1 MSKPITAI
9 FFDIGG
15 TLVTKANFPQRDQA
29 VITQMVELLGED
41 CTSLELEKRILEGD
55 ARYKTWRSQT
65 LQELSPTEKWSRFLL
80 PDLPQELVKQH
91 ASQLQLL
98 WSESRGT
105 RKVPEKTATTLKEL
119 DRRGYL
125 LGTISHTSPKHL
137 APAGVLHLFKTIIH
151 SPEFG
156 VRKPHPAPFVE
167 AARRSGVLPEQ
178 CAYVGD
184 RPSRDVIGAREAGFG
199 MVIQLS
205 LSAELTETDPCP
217 MWPDIVI
224 EQIPDL
230 LGIFPRIEPAQVMK
244 STILQEP
251 PLYDAA
257 LSSMWWNKPE
267 MSADEFCSLGRKLG
281 FARFELNHQV
291 PPEALE
297 QINVGVFHMGSLH
310 DPCPAII
317 PNKTLELTDQ
327 QITSL
332 DENLRSLAV
341 EGMKNTIQEAY
352 NLGARHVVIHPGRIA
367 GDHSLDNELRQLYR
381 EGLTATVQYKEIQQQ
396 VIADRAKRS
405 QPHLEMLIKSLRE
418 IILFAEGKSITLGL
432 ENRYHY
438 YELPIYNELE
448 VLLQE
453 FQQPWVGWHLDV
465 GHLYTLSELGLTQI
479 EPWLKNFG
487 SRITG
492 VHLHDIRGITD
503 HQAPGKGDADFLR
516 IAAAL
521 PHHCYRTV
529 EVDKSA
535 TIEEMADGL
544 RILVNAGCI
553 TQLSGG
559 NHA

>member
-1 MSKPITAI
+1 MNHSIKAI

-29 VITQMVELLGED
+29 VIAQMVELLGES
-41 CTSLELEKRILEGD
+41 CTPSELEKRILEGD
-55 ARYKTWRSQT
+55 VRYKAWRSQT
-65 LQELSPTEKWSRFLL
+65 LLELSPAEKWARFLL
-80 PDLPQELVKQH
+80 PDLPQELIKQN

-105 RKVPEKTATTLKEL
+105 RKVPEKTAATLKEL
-119 DRRGYL
+119 DKRGYL

-137 APAGVLHLFKTIIH
+137 APAGVLPLFKTLIH

-156 VRKPHPAPFVE
+156 IRKPHPAPFVE
-167 AARRSGVLPEQ
+167 AARRSGMLPQE

-199 MVIQLS
+199 MIIQLS
-205 LSAELTETDPCP
+205 LSADLTESDPCP

-230 LGIFPRIEPAQVMK
+230 LGVFPRIEPGQTAK
-244 STILQEP
+244 SSHRQEP
-251 PLYDAA
+251 ILYDAA

-267 MSADEFCSLGRKLG
+267 MSADEFCTLGRKLG

-291 PPEALE
+291 PPEALA
-297 QINVGVFHMGSLH
+297 QINVGFFHMGSLH

-317 PNKTLELTDQ
+317 PNKTLEQTDQ

-332 DENLRSLAV
+332 DENLRTYAV
-341 EGMKNTIQEAY
+341 EGVKNTIQEAY
-352 NLGARHVVIHPGRIA
+352 DLGARHVVIHPGRIA
-367 GDHSLDNELRQLYR
+367 GDHSLDAELRRLYR
-381 EGLTATVQYKEIQQQ
+381 EGLTTTVQYKELQQQ
-396 VIADRAKRS
+396 VIADRAKRG
-405 QPHLEMLIKSLRE
+405 QPHLEMLLKSLQE
-418 IILFAEGKSITLGL
+418 IISFTEGKSLTLGL

-438 YELPIYNELE
+438 YELPIFNELE

-465 GHLYTLSELGLTQI
+465 GHIYTLTELGLTQI
-479 EPWLKNFG
+479 DPWLTTFG

-503 HQAPGKGDADFLR
+503 HQAPGKGDVDFIR

-521 PHHCYRTV
+521 PPHCYRTV

-535 TIEEMADGL
+535 TFEEMADGL
-544 RILVNAGCI
+544 KILSETGCI
-553 TQLSGG
+553 TQISGG